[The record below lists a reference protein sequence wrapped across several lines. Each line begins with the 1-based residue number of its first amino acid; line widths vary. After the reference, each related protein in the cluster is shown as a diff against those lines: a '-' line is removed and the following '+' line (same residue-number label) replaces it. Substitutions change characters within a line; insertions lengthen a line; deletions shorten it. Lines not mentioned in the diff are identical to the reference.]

1 MICNLVKTVNVLA
14 YGLLRRIK
22 VMCTSVYETLHI
34 SEIILVLY
42 NWTGLS
48 SLALAAFE
56 YAFPHR
62 GRSKATLTD

>member
-1 MICNLVKTVNVLA
+1 MCW
-14 YGLLRRIK
+14 RMDFSQCIK
-22 VMCTSVYETLHI
+22 LMCTSVYEQLHI
-34 SEIILVLY
+34 SQIALVHH

-62 GRSKATLTD
+62 GRSKAALTD